1 MTKKQWVRKEL
12 KQDEK
17 KRGEGK
23 EVGVGGGGVGEQ
35 KYQYVFGLC
44 PGDKN
49 KMQYYEKNRPR

>member
-1 MTKKQWVRKEL
+1 MWVRKDL
-12 KQDEK
+12 KEDEK